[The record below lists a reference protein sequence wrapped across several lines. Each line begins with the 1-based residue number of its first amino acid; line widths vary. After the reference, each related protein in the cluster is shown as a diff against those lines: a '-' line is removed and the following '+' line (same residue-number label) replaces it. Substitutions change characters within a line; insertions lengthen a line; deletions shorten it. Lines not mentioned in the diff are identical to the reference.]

1 MLFLSLINSR
11 QWIVCLSSF
20 VHVLE
25 LTLLQDIISGYDKFN
40 EILNLHKEVRF
51 PAVYLG
57 LALMFQKLNRYEQAL
72 INAEKGV
79 EWFDNNLPCLT
90 YR

>member
-1 MLFLSLINSR
+1 M
-11 QWIVCLSSF
+11 
-20 VHVLE
+20 
-25 LTLLQDIISGYDKFN
+25 QDIISGYDKFN
-40 EILNLHKEVRF
+40 EILDVHKEGEVKF

-72 INAEKGV
+72 IHAEKGV

-90 YR
+90 YRFECSSR